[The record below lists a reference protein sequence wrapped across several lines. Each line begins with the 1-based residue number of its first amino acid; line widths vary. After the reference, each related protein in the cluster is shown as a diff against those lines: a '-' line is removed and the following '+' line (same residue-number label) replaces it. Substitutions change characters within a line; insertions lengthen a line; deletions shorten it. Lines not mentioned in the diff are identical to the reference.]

1 MQTGLFAKVSLKTF
15 TVELTTHVSISK
27 HIYSPM
33 SIGFLTAI
41 TIVLVFSYFF
51 FWNWL

>member
-1 MQTGLFAKVSLKTF
+1 MQTGLFAKVFLKTF

-27 HIYSPM
+27 HINSPM

-51 FWNWL
+51 